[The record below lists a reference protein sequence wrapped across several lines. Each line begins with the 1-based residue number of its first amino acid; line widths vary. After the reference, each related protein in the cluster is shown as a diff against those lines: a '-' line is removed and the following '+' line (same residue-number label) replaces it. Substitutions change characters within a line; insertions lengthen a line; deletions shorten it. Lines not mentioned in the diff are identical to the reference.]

1 MRFTPRPFQLTAI
14 DYAVEWAAT
23 AKRGDKL
30 LLASPT
36 GTGKSVMELATQA
49 RLPGSWIVTPVVEVV
64 GGLLHKL
71 GHEVDGWSEDRV
83 RSTAWESRITT
94 PLVLRNKLL
103 RGELPAP
110 RCVIFDEAHHHT
122 AETYQLLE
130 LLTGAAPAIGFTATP
145 YRGTPKGT
153 ARFRAA
159 WGEPVWVVTLREAV
173 DLGALSFP
181 TFSIVPLVD
190 DDTVEVRNGEFVV
203 ERIESAT
210 RGKIGDFAAL
220 VAERGLDRPS
230 MVAAPSREIARLV
243 AEAIRQHVAAEVVDG
258 DTPHGERQRIFA
270 DTVAAR
276 CVLVQIR
283 VVGEGVDLPIRRL
296 YDLSPMLSPVLWLQT
311 LGRITRPVRQGE
323 ALPEYIGCNRNLL
336 RHAYLLDGCLPPEAL
351 VDAQAAFVTPSTR
364 LAVRAIGLEGVGRFA
379 AAEVP
384 FADGCVGA
392 CYAVSTVEG
401 SRVTQYACVV
411 HPGREEP
418 LWATRSNE
426 RTDDP
431 RKPLYGRWRRC
442 DAPADL
448 AGFASVPPSPLSEK
462 QTAWWTRDAAR
473 YGLDPAAKV
482 TRKTFSVLPVLS
494 DLRTKL

>member
-1 MRFTPRPFQLTAI
+1 MRFTPHPFQMAAI
-14 DYAVEWAAT
+14 DYAATWHST

-49 RLPGSWIVTPVVEVV
+49 AIAGSWIVTPVVEVV

-71 GHEVDGWSEDRV
+71 GHEVDGLPEDRL
-83 RSTAWESRITT
+83 RALAWSHRITT
-94 PLVLRNKLL
+94 PIVLRNRLL
-103 RGELPAP
+103 RGEIPAP
-110 RCVIFDEAHHHT
+110 AAVIFDEAHHHT

-130 LLTGAAPAIGFTATP
+130 LLTGSAPAIGFTATP
-145 YRGTPKGT
+145 YRGTPRST

-181 TFSIVPLVD
+181 SFRVEPLVD
-190 DDTVEVRNGEFVV
+190 DDTVEVVNGEFSVTS
-203 ERIESAT
+203 IDSAT
-210 RGKIGDFAAL
+210 GDKVEDFAQL
-220 VAERGLDRPS
+220 VASFGLDRPS
-230 MVAAPSREIARLV
+230 MVAAPSRATARLV
-243 AEAIRQHVAAEVVDG
+243 ADAIGRHVPAEVVDG
-258 DTPHGERQRIFA
+258 DTPHAERQRIFA

-311 LGRITRPVRQGE
+311 LGRITRPVRHGE
-323 ALPEYIGCNRNLL
+323 ASPEYVGCNRNLL

-351 VDAQAAFVTPSTR
+351 VDAQAAFVTPSSR

-379 AAEVP
+379 AVEVP
-384 FADGCVGA
+384 FSDGVVGA
-392 CYAVSTVEG
+392 CYSVSSVDGSTV
-401 SRVTQYACVV
+401 TQFTCLV
-411 HPGREEP
+411 HPGRESP
-418 LWATRSNE
+418 LWASRRNE

-431 RKPLYGRWRRC
+431 RKPVYGRWRRC

-448 AGFASVPPSPLSEK
+448 TGFASVPPAPLSEK
-462 QTAWWTRDAAR
+462 QAAWWKRDAAR

-482 TRKTFSVLPVLS
+482 TRKNFAALPVLS
-494 DLRTKL
+494 DLRCKL